1 MSVTSTS
8 VEESL
13 DRAQA
18 AVTAGDGLLGTG
30 FWSAVATVKRNPELA
45 ERFADRIAEID
56 ETAFRQWVLLTV
68 PLGLGTALAVAASL
82 IGIFLVGLAY
92 ALDGFLAILVFY
104 AGLVALLAST
114 HGLGHLVVGW
124 AVGIRFTCWFVGR
137 VTQPQPGVKV
147 DYASYLRT
155 NPKGRA
161 WMHASG
167 AIVTKAVPFLLIGA
181 AIAADLASWAVW
193 LLPVIGVG
201 SIVTDLFWSTS
212 KSDWKKFK
220 REMSFAQAS

>member
-18 AVTAGDGLLGTG
+18 ALTAGGGLSGTG
-30 FWSAVATVKRNPELA
+30 FWSAVATVKRYPELA

-56 ETAFRQWVLLTV
+56 EKAFRQWVLLTI
-68 PLGLGTALAVAASL
+68 PLGLGTTLAVAASL

-92 ALDGFLAILVFY
+92 ALDGFLAVLVFY
-104 AGLVALLAST
+104 AGFVALLAST

-124 AVGIRFTCWFVGR
+124 AVGIRFTCWFVAKL
-137 VTQPQPGVKV
+137 TQPQPGVKV

-155 NPKGRA
+155 NPRGRA

-181 AIAADLASWAVW
+181 AIAADLPAWAVW
-193 LLPVIGVG
+193 ILPVIGVAT
-201 SIVTDLFWSTS
+201 ILTDVFWSTA
-212 KSDWKKFK
+212 KSDWKKFQ